1 MKRAIGS
8 TCSRGPGMQK
18 KRQSSSKSS
27 AAAASGSTTRSSPL
41 SGRKLVKAPSAFSAA
56 IASILPR
63 SAATMIGTGAEG
75 GCSSLKPPA
84 PRSPAS
90 TGRR

>member
-27 AAAASGSTTRSSPL
+27 GAAASGATTCSSPL
-41 SGRKLVKAPSAFSAA
+41 KGRKLVKAPSAFSAA
-56 IASILPR
+56 IASIFPR
-63 SAATMIGTGAEG
+63 SAATMIGTSAPAGAR
-75 GCSSLKPPA
+75 A
-84 PRSPAS
+84 
-90 TGRR
+90 